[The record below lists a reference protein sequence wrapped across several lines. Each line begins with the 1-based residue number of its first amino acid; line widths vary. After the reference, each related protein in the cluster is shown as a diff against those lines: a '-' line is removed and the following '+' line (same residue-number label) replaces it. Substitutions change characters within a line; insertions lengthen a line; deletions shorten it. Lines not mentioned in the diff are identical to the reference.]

1 MKKARNLQKP
11 EFQRQYNFENL
22 VSIKITQG
30 TVKVNNKRMYGIMIF
45 GVYLEVTDFSFLKV
59 NPSTVFGD
67 I

>member
-1 MKKARNLQKP
+1 MKKARNLQKL